1 MSEMISNT
9 TCTRCQSC
17 GEWTNYAGD
26 PHHRERMARLDRLA
40 ALEQRVRELADHF
53 AGMPGKIDEEVAA
66 EHLRALLNP
75 SASHGTEET
84 P

>member
-40 ALEQRVRELADHF
+40 ELERGVLSLCEQWHRDGHA
-53 AGMPGKIDEEVAA
+53 KAA
-66 EHLRALLNP
+66 EALRDVLERAI
-75 SASHGTEET
+75 TESGGGHE
-84 P
+84 